1 MTNPDVEV
9 AARAKEDFTQCCAWL
24 RHFSSMWPA
33 ASAHKLFFEAGKC
46 RPTRNPNIMAHL
58 RGGLT
63 RALVIQGGLKLAD
76 PEAGNEDRASPLRHM
91 ASLPSPSLTGG
102 LQAVRRHLSVSNS
115 TNTGPVFAG
124 TDPPLA
130 GASGMLQ
137 IPHFFWNHLSTAN
150 TINGNNLSNPGN
162 GFTGQGIAWDDL
174 FNFED
179 STVETTT
186 GERDAWGFQASGQG
200 HGGGDGMY
208 YDSHQ
213 YHQQAPTPAWSVP
226 ISMGTSYPPA
236 PISQGEGTP
245 GNPRSDQASISA
257 ALMSFM
263 ADMTKP
269 NQ

>member
-1 MTNPDVEV
+1 MYV
-9 AARAKEDFTQCCAWL
+9 W
-24 RHFSSMWPA
+24 
-33 ASAHKLFFEAGKC
+33 
-46 RPTRNPNIMAHL
+46 
-58 RGGLT
+58 GGLT
-63 RALVIQGGLKLAD
+63 HASVIQGGLKLAD

-102 LQAVRRHLSVSNS
+102 LQAVRRHLSVSQS
-115 TNTGPVFAG
+115 TDTGPAIPS

-150 TINGNNLSNPGN
+150 TMNGNSLNNPGN
-162 GFTGQGIAWDDL
+162 GFADHDIAWDDL

-179 STVETTT
+179 STVDTSA
-186 GERDAWGFQASGQG
+186 GERDPWAFQASGQG
-200 HGGGDGMY
+200 QWQAAGDRPYLG
-208 YDSHQ
+208 SQQ
-213 YHQQAPTPAWSVP
+213 YQQQAPGPAWSVP
-226 ISMGTSYPPA
+226 ISTGSPYPA
-236 PISQGEGTP
+236 ALISQGNGTP

-269 NQ
+269 IQ